1 MEKKLTNP
9 SDNSS
14 LPTEAGGNPRVGR
27 VRRIM
32 GQIIAVECDGDYRPR
47 LQELLVAEH
56 DKTVRMEAYA
66 YREERMLYC
75 LLLSPVSSIN
85 RQTYVLSTQKR
96 ISVPVGDAMLG
107 RAINFY
113 GEPVDGRG
121 PINSSEERAIYP
133 TDRVFSGDLIG
144 PSTILET
151 GLKVIDFFAPIQ
163 KGGKTALIGGAG
175 VGKTVV
181 QSEILRNFLLTTKSG
196 VSVFAGIGERVR
208 EGHAL
213 YHLLKEQKLLEHT
226 ALMFGY
232 VNKNAVI
239 RFRTAAAAATLAE
252 HYRDEAGQDVF
263 FFIDNVFRFLQAG
276 SELSTLLG
284 EIPSEFGYQ
293 PTLQSEIAQFE
304 NRLVSTKRGSI
315 TSIQAMY
322 VPSDEFDNPAVAA
335 TLAHMDTTII
345 LSRDVAQQGRHPSV
359 DPLRSTSDAINPDIV
374 GTDHYKAVTE
384 AVAVLNQ
391 YDRLARIVAVV
402 GEEELSLQNQQ
413 TYRRAQQI
421 LHYMTQDLHT
431 TSVEDGRPGIS
442 VKRADTVRD
451 VRAILDGKLDA
462 VSPDKLR
469 YIGDLKAAK
478 LLA

>member
-1 MEKKLTNP
+1 METNVKQHSAEEP
-9 SDNSS
+9 
-14 LPTEAGGNPRVGR
+14 LGMHVGR
-27 VRRIM
+27 IRRVM
-32 GQIIAVECDGDYRPR
+32 GQIVAVECDTEFRPR
-47 LQELLVAEH
+47 LQELLVAE
-56 DKTVRMEAYA
+56 DNPDVRLEAYA

-85 RQTYVLSTQKR
+85 RQTNIISTGKR
-96 ISVPVGDAMLG
+96 ISVPVGNAMLG

-113 GEPVDGRG
+113 GEPVDGKG
-121 PINSSEERAIYP
+121 PVETPEERPIYP
-133 TDRVFSGDLIG
+133 AERSLSAELIG
-144 PSTILET
+144 PGAILET

-181 QSEILRNFLLTTKSG
+181 QSEILRHFLLSTKSG

-213 YHLLKEQKLLEHT
+213 YHLLSEQKLLEHT

-252 HYRDEAGQDVF
+252 YYRDEQGQDVF

-304 NRLVSTKRGSI
+304 NRLVSTKKGSI

-322 VPSDEFDNPAVAA
+322 VPSDEFENPAVAA

-345 LSRDVAQQGRHPSV
+345 LSRDVATQGRHPSV
-359 DPLRSTSDAINPDIV
+359 DPLRSTSDAINPAII
-374 GTDHYKAVTE
+374 GPEHYMAVTE

-431 TSVEDGRPGIS
+431 TSVEDGRPGVS
-442 VKRADTVRD
+442 VKREVAVRD
-451 VRAILDGKLDA
+451 VRTILDGKLDA
-462 VSPDKLR
+462 VQPEKLL
-469 YIGDLKAAK
+469 YISDLKAAK
-478 LLA
+478 LL